1 MRTRVLIGLHAV
13 VALNAV
19 GGGIYGLTGA
29 PGVPV
34 AWLQRTPFA
43 SYLVPSL
50 ILLVVVGGSQ
60 AAAGLSI
67 AVRSPRSRSASVM
80 AGAVLLG
87 WIGVQ
92 VALIG
97 YVSWLQPTVAVAA
110 LGNLALASGLDGHRR
125 ATASRCSAI

>member
-1 MRTRVLIGLHAV
+1 M

-19 GGGIYGLTGA
+19 GGGIYGLLGA

-50 ILLVVVGGSQ
+50 ILLVIIGGSQ
-60 AAAGLSI
+60 AAAGVSI
-67 AVRSPRSRSASVM
+67 AARAPRSRSASLT

-87 WIGVQ
+87 WIGTQ

-97 YVSWLQPTVAVAA
+97 YVSWLQPAVAVAA
-110 LGNLALASGLDGHRR
+110 LSNLALASGLPDHRR
-125 ATASRCSAI
+125 ITV

>member
-1 MRTRVLIGLHAV
+1 MRTRVLIGLHTII
-13 VALNAV
+13 ALNAV
-19 GGGIYGLTGA
+19 GGGIYGLIGA

-50 ILLVVVGGSQ
+50 ILLLFVGGSQ
-60 AAAGLSI
+60 AAACLSI
-67 AVRSPRSRSASVM
+67 ATRAPRSRSFSLF

-87 WIGVQ
+87 WIGTQ

-97 YVSWLQPTVAVAA
+97 YVSWLQPAVAVAA
-110 LGNLALASGLDGHRR
+110 LGNLTLASGLPDQQR
-125 ATASRCSAI
+125 ASVI